1 MKYYDAFGQ
10 TGFHSAYLTTFAFG
24 SLAFEDIPL
33 PRLRGAGCRNILVL
47 ADRVM
52 ANQASSE
59 FGPPRFAGS
68 SYHLIP
74 VDAPQAFH
82 PKIAMLVGKTKGRL
96 MVGSA
101 NLTALGLAGNKE
113 LVTTIEWSKDE
124 PETAGLFAAAL
135 DYMRSYAPAN
145 FPGLD
150 MAVDRLLRNTPWL
163 RQAVI
168 STERHGNAELSLLLD
183 EPDRTIVDQIE
194 TLTASDQIERV
205 IVVSPYW
212 DAGLEGLVRLR
223 GAMGNPPIH
232 ILSAAGQPFP
242 VEALDRVAGTR
253 FFDLKAF
260 EGGKF
265 LGTRFLHAKLLIA
278 QGKSWD
284 HVISGSMN
292 CTFAA
297 LLGRRAASGNAE
309 AGIYRRLPAGKACE
323 LLRLVGY
330 DDFPLVPGDMAS
342 LAEALSIEIAP
353 STAADGGRL
362 VLLDRVLT
370 WKAPGGPEFI
380 EATIA
385 LYDRDD
391 KRLFQQADVGA
402 GSSGP
407 WVVEPDSSRPR
418 YGLVHFPDG
427 TVSAP
432 VSVIDLDTLEVS
444 TLPPQGGR
452 KGKLIDALQTAEDAD
467 LSLLEILNELEQLDL
482 SDQAEEAA
490 DLTRLRNVS
499 GNQATGSQSRVLPYD
514 EFVRARTE
522 ARLAGALDGP
532 YLGSQGRAG
541 SYLADCLNQLINL
554 VGEDLDA
561 AEEAELARQTLA
573 NIETTE
579 PTDQDAEVPPD
590 QPPHVARMP
599 KHEAQKNQGLATA
612 KKIQDAVTAFEK
624 RCRSRTA
631 ETISTSETVRA
642 RLLLQVIL
650 DHAQPIGGAGRQREV
665 LPAYIR
671 EGHDWPRLLGR
682 TIAALS
688 RLNVVRNLHVE
699 PVESE
704 QRRVIEFL
712 ATADWAAKAALHA
725 VNDNQEAVR
734 LQALLTPVANSQ
746 RQQCE
751 VVLTA
756 SPGDLG
762 YFEEIQNKL
771 GSRYAR
777 LGV

>member
-10 TGFHSAYLTTFAFG
+10 SGFHSAFLTTFAFG

-82 PKIAMLVGKTKGRL
+82 PKIAMLVGKSKGRL

-113 LVTTIEWSKDE
+113 LVTTIEWGEDE

-135 DYMRSYAPAN
+135 DYIRSYAPAN
-145 FPGLD
+145 FPGFE
-150 MAVDRLLRNTPWL
+150 MAIDRLLKNTPWL

-168 STERHGNAELSLLLD
+168 SSERHESAELSLLMD

-194 TLTASDQIERV
+194 TLIASDEIERLT
-205 IVVSPYW
+205 VVSPYW

-223 GAMGNPPIH
+223 GAMANPPIH
-232 ILSAAGQPFP
+232 ILSTAGQPFP
-242 VEALDRVAGTR
+242 IEALDRVAGTKL
-253 FFDLKAF
+253 FDLKAF
-260 EGGKF
+260 KGGKF
-265 LGTRFLHAKLLIA
+265 LGTRFLHAKLIIA

-309 AGIYRRLPAGKACE
+309 AGIYRRLPAGTAFE
-323 LLRLVGY
+323 ILGLAGY
-330 DDFPLVPGDMAS
+330 EDFPLVPADMAPLS
-342 LAEALSIEIAP
+342 NALSIDISS
-353 STAADGGRL
+353 STALDGGRL
-362 VLLDRVLT
+362 VILDRVLT
-370 WKAPGGPEFI
+370 WRPPVGPDYL
-380 EATIA
+380 EAKIA

-391 KRLFQQADVGA
+391 ALLFRQEDQPSA
-402 GSSGP
+402 STGP
-407 WVVEPDSSRPR
+407 WVVEPESARPR
-418 YGLVHFPDG
+418 YGLVQFPNG
-427 TVSAP
+427 AVSAP
-432 VSVIDLDTLEVS
+432 VSVIDLDTLEAS
-444 TLPPQGGR
+444 TLPSQGGR

-490 DLTRLRNVS
+490 DLTRLRVVS
-499 GNQATGSQSRVLPYD
+499 GDQAAGPQSRVLPYD

-522 ARLAGALDGP
+522 ARLAGVIESP
-532 YLGSQGRAG
+532 YLGSLGRAG

-579 PTDQDAEVPPD
+579 PTDQDAEVLPD
-590 QPPHVARMP
+590 QPPDVPRTPKQEAR
-599 KHEAQKNQGLATA
+599 KNQGLLTA

-624 RCRSRTA
+624 RCRSRTV

-650 DHAQPIGGAGRQREV
+650 DHAQPIGGAAREREV

-704 QRRVIEFL
+704 QRRVIECL
-712 ATADWAAKAALHA
+712 ATADWAAKAALVA
-725 VNDNQEAVR
+725 VNGNQEAGR
-734 LQALLTPVANSQ
+734 LQALLAPVASNQ
-746 RQQCE
+746 RQQCD
-751 VVLTA
+751 VVLSA

-771 GSRYAR
+771 RSRYTR